1 MKLAT
6 IASTILLPS
15 ACHAFMV
22 PTVPVNVEQW
32 VVQPLPHM
40 DEPLPW
46 LDVTTKT
53 ALVPFI
59 IYSPFANP
67 KTTSEPSIIV
77 PAEEDE
83 IDYDAPLDR
92 QLKVD
97 HIVRR
102 QPFTIG
108 LGNQGT
114 ITPPPFL
121 QQTLHLYEPEHK
133 FELPTSDMD
142 EHYFSLVHDECY
154 LGKDCTAKECVEDFD
169 YPVVS
174 TRHRRHGKRPFHIAG
189 FFP

>member
-1 MKLAT
+1 MKLTT

-22 PTVPVNVEQW
+22 PTVPANVEQW

-46 LDVTTKT
+46 LDITTKT

-67 KTTSEPSIIV
+67 KTTSESSINQTD
-77 PAEEDE
+77 EDE

-102 QPFTIG
+102 QPYTIG

-114 ITPPPFL
+114 FTPPPFL

-133 FELPTSDMD
+133 FELPTNDMD

-154 LGKDCTAKECVEDFD
+154 LGKDCMAKECVDFD
-169 YPVVS
+169 PVVS
-174 TRHRRHGKRPFHIAG
+174 TRRRHGKRPFHIAG